1 MCFHRYWRRYYRKLP
16 FFERFLRAGR
26 YSNEIPRTDRHNTG
40 EHKHWAWLD
49 DIILV
54 TKGNMDK
61 HEAEVRETMTKMEQ
75 IGQWTNWKELPK
87 STYQKAKKIKSFLE
101 AIQYLSK
108 YMENLSANTDILGKL
123 LKKQNNWIW
132 TDEHTKALNNLKE
145 GITKIPCLAHYNAQS
160 ENIIT
165 IDASRQRL
173 AATLW
178 QKQKTG
184 ELKPIGFAS
193 RFLSDT
199 EKNTQSTNYN
209 C

>member
-87 STYQKAKKIKSFLE
+87 STYQKAKKNKVILGGNPILIKIHGKSV
-101 AIQYLSK
+101 SK
-108 YMENLSANTDILGKL
+108 YRHSGEIVEETKQLDMDRRAHQSVKQSERRYYKDTMLSAL
-123 LKKQNNWIW
+123 
-132 TDEHTKALNNLKE
+132 
-145 GITKIPCLAHYNAQS
+145 
-160 ENIIT
+160 
-165 IDASRQRL
+165 QR
-173 AATLW
+173 
-178 QKQKTG
+178 
-184 ELKPIGFAS
+184 
-193 RFLSDT
+193 T
-199 EKNTQSTNYN
+199 ERKHNYH
-209 C
+209 